1 MNDGGGNMP
10 MAKVLAKGQIVIPK
24 EIREK
29 ANIHTGDKV
38 DVQMTPKGIVVV
50 PIRKT
55 YTERARGIVKGKLS
69 MKELEDLYAER
80 S

>member
-1 MNDGGGNMP
+1 
-10 MAKVLAKGQIVIPK
+10 MAMARVLAKGQIVIPK

-38 DVQMTPKGIVVV
+38 DVRMTPKGIVVV

-55 YTERARGIVKGKLS
+55 HTDKVRGIVKGKLS
-69 MKELEDLYAER
+69 MKELEYLYAER

>member
-1 MNDGGGNMP
+1 MP

-50 PIRKT
+50 PIKKT
-55 YTERARGIVKGKLS
+55 YTEKARGMVKGKLS

>member
-1 MNDGGGNMP
+1 MS

-24 EIREK
+24 DIREK
-29 ANIHTGDKV
+29 ANLHTGDKV
-38 DVQMTPKGIVVV
+38 DVQMTPKGIVIV

-55 YTERARGIVKGKLS
+55 YTEKVRGAIKGKLS
-69 MKELEDLYAER
+69 LQDLEQLYAEK